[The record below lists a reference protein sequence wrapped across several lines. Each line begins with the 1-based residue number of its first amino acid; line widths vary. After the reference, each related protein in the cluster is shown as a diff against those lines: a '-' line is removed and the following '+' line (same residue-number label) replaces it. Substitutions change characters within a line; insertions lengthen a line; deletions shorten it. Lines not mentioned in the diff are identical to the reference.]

1 MPAVQTVLVVGG
13 GTAGAAAAILLAD
26 AGVSVELAEI
36 KPDVTALGSG
46 ITLQG
51 NAMRVL
57 RELGVLDECLAEGWT
72 SEGLVLRAPF
82 DPGAKVV
89 ASMPNHRSGGPD
101 LPASMGMYR
110 PTLARVLMGRAQR
123 AGVKLRFSTTIQAL
137 EQDDHGVDVRFT
149 DGSTGRYD
157 LVIGADGVRS
167 WTRRMLQIPLETRSV
182 GMGIWRVF
190 APRPAEVE
198 NSEFYYGGPCYIAGY
213 TPTGEDSLYA
223 VLVEDA
229 QDRTTLDP
237 DEKVALVRQL
247 SEAYHGPWDEIRESI
262 TDPET
267 IHYTWFEEHLLDQP
281 WHRGRVVL
289 IGDAV
294 HTCPPTLAQGGA
306 QALEDASVLAE
317 VLTSSDT
324 LDDEL
329 LTGFAARRHD
339 RVKAVV
345 DASMQLARWQL
356 AHEQG
361 DVPALMGRIAA
372 LTSQPA

>member
-57 RELGVLDECLAEGWT
+57 RELGVLEECLAEGWT